1 KARVGNVSTRT
12 ITWADAGDIET
23 LDADDTIY
31 MSCCQL
37 GTDKFATVYN
47 STTDTAGCVC
57 ICTVSGDVIT
67 AGTPVAFELAG
78 STAYNRCCKL
88 DTDKFVAFYTRGTDN
103 KACAFTVSN
112 TTPTAGAIKTIDT
125 AFSIDALDCCQLDTD
140 KFLVVWW
147 WDDTGPICVA
157 ASSKI
162 SMASGYK
169 RAEDVR
175 AGDWLISYDT
185 EAKKFIENRVNK
197 VQTNIEPYLLI
208 NGTLKAGYRHPVWCN
223 GKFIPANEVRIGN
236 LLLDSS
242 GREQSVFSIENQ
254 EEPVDAYDF
263 VLDSEPHTFFAD
275 GYLVHNY
282 NYASKIE
289 ICTVSG
295 TTITEGAEVEL
306 KPSSI
311 VPAGL
316 AKIDSTHFVVV
327 YSDAVNAS
335 KGTSRYCSFS
345 G

>member
-1 KARVGNVSTRT
+1 
-12 ITWADAGDIET
+12 
-23 LDADDTIY
+23 
-31 MSCCQL
+31 M
-37 GTDKFATVYN
+37 AT
-47 STTDTAGCVC
+47 
-57 ICTVSGDVIT
+57 
-67 AGTPVAFELAG
+67 
-78 STAYNRCCKL
+78 
-88 DTDKFVAFYTRGTDN
+88 
-103 KACAFTVSN
+103 
-112 TTPTAGAIKTIDT
+112 
-125 AFSIDALDCCQLDTD
+125 
-140 KFLVVWW
+140 
-147 WDDTGPICVA
+147 
-157 ASSKI
+157 SSKI

-282 NYASKIE
+282 DYASKIE

-306 KPSSI
+306 KPSGI
-311 VPAGL
+311 APAGL
-316 AKIDSTHFVVV
+316 AKIDSTHFVIV
-327 YSDAVNAS
+327 YSDVVNAS

-345 G
+345 GTTITLGDEEIFHDADTDPRGVCLISPNKIAVVYMDNADVNDIGEAIIGDTPAPPVGLENKSANMGSKMVAAGLI